1 MHACKNNCWFSTKN
15 SSCSPCDKKK
25 KQETIIEALR
35 GKSLEALTKIL
46 KDPSYGELIRNT
58 DMMDTL
64 LKKIYILNK
73 DYLEFCLYKIQGT
86 ATEAHLISRIHT
98 HSNTFLC
105 TIVGWMIRNGLYDSS
120 INICCLRCMSHL
132 IRYGTPKEADNVK
145 YSIQF
150 DLYGPH
156 HINIRAA
163 VSKNKANLPL
173 LTDMGNAIIERGEM
187 EYLLAQYSE
196 IVRKNVNPYEYD
208 SYTESL
214 RHHPLLHKSI
224 LESDDADSRKNLY
237 MDFRARKDPYWEELI
252 AKGMHPCRVIQW
264 CMTEEEKEGFSQIPP
279 YIFLKGRAEWDI
291 DF

>member
-237 MDFRARKDPYWEELI
+237 RDFRARKDPYWEELI

>member
-15 SSCSPCDKKK
+15 SSCSPCHKKK

-120 INICCLRCMSHL
+120 INIFCLRCMSHL

>member
-1 MHACKNNCWFSTKN
+1 MHACKNNCWFSAKN
-15 SSCSPCDKKK
+15 ASCSPCDKKK

-58 DMMDTL
+58 DMLDTL

-98 HSNTFLC
+98 HSNTLLC
-105 TIVGWMIRNGLYDSS
+105 PVVSWMIRNGLYDSS
-120 INICCLRCMSHL
+120 INISCLRCMSHL

-187 EYLLAQYSE
+187 DYLLAQYSE
-196 IVRKNVNPYEYD
+196 IVRKNVNPYDYH

-214 RHHPLLHKSI
+214 REHPLLHNSI
-224 LESDDADSRKNLY
+224 LESDDIDSRKKLY
-237 MDFRARKDPYWEELI
+237 KGFRARKDPYWEELI

-279 YIFLKGRAEWDI
+279 YIFLEGRADWDI
-291 DF
+291 EF